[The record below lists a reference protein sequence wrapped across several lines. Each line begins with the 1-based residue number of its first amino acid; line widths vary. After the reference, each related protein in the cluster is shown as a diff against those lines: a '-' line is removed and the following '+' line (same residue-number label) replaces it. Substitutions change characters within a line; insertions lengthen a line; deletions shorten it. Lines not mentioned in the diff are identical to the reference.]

1 MEEDHDRVR
10 CGGCTGEYEACF
22 NCVWRR
28 DDRRGG
34 GDVRGG
40 GLVRL
45 EGPGW
50 VSYKGV
56 IREVRAEATKLLS
69 VVLNEIRPTFW
80 CTFMTQ
86 CNSVD

>member
-1 MEEDHDRVR
+1 MG
-10 CGGCTGEYEACF
+10 CGGCTGEYEAYF

-28 DDRRGG
+28 DDEE

-40 GLVRL
+40 GFVRL

-56 IREVRAEATKLLS
+56 IRGGTR
-69 VVLNEIRPTFW
+69 
-80 CTFMTQ
+80 
-86 CNSVD
+86 